1 MTKPKKRPSKAAKA
15 AQKILA
21 DSKLL
26 ADSKAAELNAQ
37 GEFRSSV
44 VSPRE
49 NTTAIKPRPHKKRG

>member
-1 MTKPKKRPSKAAKA
+1 MPKEKKRLSKAAKA

-26 ADSKAAELNAQ
+26 ADAKAELNSK

-49 NTTAIKPRPHKKRG
+49 NTLAIKPRPHKKRG